1 MGRPPL
7 AAKDRKSKGVLVR
20 LTLRDLRALAA
31 DAKAAGLPVA
41 TYLRECWREKHEK
54 GKRP

>member
-1 MGRPPL
+1 M

-31 DAKAAGLPVA
+31 DAKAAGLPMA

-54 GKRP
+54 GRRP